1 MAQAFCPKYGIAMLL
16 LLGFKKIKL
25 LGLSLKPG
33 YLGILIIPVLFS
45 CTMIGL
51 ALNLAFPS
59 LPIILVI
66 LYLEAAN
73 AHP

>member
-1 MAQAFCPKYGIAMLL
+1 
-16 LLGFKKIKL
+16 
-25 LGLSLKPG
+25 
-33 YLGILIIPVLFS
+33 
-45 CTMIGL
+45 MIGL